1 MSGFEQPTRCVNC
14 GGKPYAEDALG
25 LPYCKNCVKGHDAYA
40 QGRLVDTPARTG
52 RAIASSGRDPQDRSR
67 VVAAMIG
74 KRKVTEGEGVA
85 KGMVENLFTVY
96 EKAKRQKI
104 MAEAEYEKERELDRI
119 QAKQKK
125 MGGDVSRRK
134 ARSIQYEEEKE
145 AATAEYWKQ
154 RQEAQDAKE
163 EVEKGW

>member
-40 QGRLVDTPARTG
+40 QERLV
-52 RAIASSGRDPQDRSR
+52 RDPQKRR
-67 VVAAMIG
+67 VSAMIG
-74 KRKVTEGEGVA
+74 RREVTEGVGVGKEA
-85 KGMVENLFTVY
+85 IDETFAVY